1 MVYLAGRAW
10 GLAPSE
16 IWSMTISELTAEM
29 ESRGSGETYAGGM
42 TEEDIENIK
51 EESAALRAYVEAK
64 KNGTATS

>member
-1 MVYLAGRAW
+1 MLYLAGRDW

-16 IWSMTISELTAEM
+16 IWALTVGELMAEM

-64 KNGTATS
+64 KNGTATG